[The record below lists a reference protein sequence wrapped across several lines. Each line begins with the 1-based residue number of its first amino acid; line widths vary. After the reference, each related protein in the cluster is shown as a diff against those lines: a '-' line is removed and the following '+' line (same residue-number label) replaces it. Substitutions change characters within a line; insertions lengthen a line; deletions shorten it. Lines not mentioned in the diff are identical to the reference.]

1 MEGEPQMNDPMLALA
16 IGAGALAALSF
27 VLARLIPDD
36 YDRSNP
42 RLSLGISSVDRAAR

>member
-1 MEGEPQMNDPMLALA
+1 MNDPMLALV
-16 IGAGALAALSF
+16 IGAGALALLSF

-42 RLSLGISSVDRAAR
+42 RMGLGVQSDARVRR